1 MQKRELNPAL
11 LLVYKFHLGYQQ
23 KIKEVKSGEK
33 KDVLAILKDEV
44 DRLLVTEYVPA
55 ALLVNSNSDVL
66 LFRGNI
72 APFVLPESGLASFN
86 IAKITRKELKSEVQ
100 TMIYRAKKEN
110 KPIKESAIRLEF
122 AGEQKTINI
131 QVIPLHIEQ
140 FEEPFFLI
148 LLDDISSAAALLRQT
163 LELAS
168 TPQGQENAKDRQI
181 QELREELESTK
192 LTLQKIIETQE
203 ATNEELRT
211 TMEEAQ
217 SSNEELQ
224 STNEELET
232 AKEELQSSNEEL
244 KTLNDEVKNRNE
256 TLAHLNDDLLNLN
269 RNIGPAIVIIDKSLK
284 IRMFSPSAQKILN
297 LSPSAVGLPIT
308 SIKLRINVEDLES
321 TILEVISK
329 LHTITR
335 EVKDEDAHY
344 YDLQMRPYITLEDK
358 IDGAVLSFNDVDDR
372 KKLEKSLRLAAIGE
386 TAGMV
391 GHDIRNPL
399 QAITSD
405 LYLAREELKD
415 MPPKEGK
422 QAMEESLIEIEKNI
436 DYINKIV
443 ADLQDY
449 AKTSEP
455 IAQET
460 DLEVLCKELLLGNK
474 IPKNI
479 KVSCNV
485 EKTAKTIMV
494 DVAFLK
500 RILGNLVTNAVQA
513 MPNGGEL
520 TMRARQEAGD
530 NVITVQ
536 DTGIGI
542 PDKVKPKLFTP
553 FFTTKSKG
561 QGLGLAV
568 VKRMTEALN
577 GTVTFESEE
586 GNGTTFILRLPPQ
599 KITGKWTSSKA

>member
-1 MQKRELNPAL
+1 M
-11 LLVYKFHLGYQQ
+11 
-23 KIKEVKSGEK
+23 
-33 KDVLAILKDEV
+33 KDEV
-44 DRLLVTEYVPA
+44 DRLLVTDYVPA

-110 KPIKESAIRLEF
+110 KPIKENAIRLEF

-181 QELREELESTK
+181 MELREELESTK
-192 LTLQKIIETQE
+192 LSLQKIIETQE

-256 TLAHLNDDLLNLN
+256 TLAHLNDDLVNLN
-269 RNIGPAIVIIDKSLK
+269 RNIGPAIVIIDKGLK

-297 LSPSAVGLPIT
+297 LLPSAVGLPIT

-321 TILEVISK
+321 IISEVISK
-329 LHTITR
+329 LHTVTR
-335 EVKDEDAHY
+335 EVKDEDGHY
-344 YDLQMRPYITLEDK
+344 YDLQVRPYITLEDK
-358 IDGAVLSFNDVDDR
+358 IDGAVLSFVDVDDR

-399 QAITSD
+399 QAITGD
-405 LYLAREELKD
+405 L
-415 MPPKEGK
+415 
-422 QAMEESLIEIEKNI
+422 I
-436 DYINKIV
+436 
-443 ADLQDY
+443 
-449 AKTSEP
+449 
-455 IAQET
+455 
-460 DLEVLCKELLLGNK
+460 
-474 IPKNI
+474 
-479 KVSCNV
+479 SC
-485 EKTAKTIMV
+485 
-494 DVAFLK
+494 
-500 RILGNLVTNAVQA
+500 
-513 MPNGGEL
+513 
-520 TMRARQEAGD
+520 
-530 NVITVQ
+530 
-536 DTGIGI
+536 
-542 PDKVKPKLFTP
+542 
-553 FFTTKSKG
+553 
-561 QGLGLAV
+561 
-568 VKRMTEALN
+568 
-577 GTVTFESEE
+577 
-586 GNGTTFILRLPPQ
+586 
-599 KITGKWTSSKA
+599 